1 MYMEKNTLL
10 GTFFQILILHLSYNV
25 PTFSES
31 NALDFCLMTGILEN
45 VPSPFQSVP
54 TIFWR
59 LAVMSLKM
67 MDNFQMTF

>member
-1 MYMEKNTLL
+1 MFLQNIDLTLKL
-10 GTFFQILILHLSYNV
+10 QRRWYLCA

-45 VPSPFQSVP
+45 VPAPFQSVP

-59 LAVMSLKM
+59 LAVMLLKM
-67 MDNFQMTF
+67 MEDFWMTF